1 MRSFWNKQTAEQV
14 IFPKRTNPPCGP
26 VSLGTMSLAEVLIMD
41 IADRLRD
48 ALETRGNLSAI
59 AKEAAVGH
67 SVILKIASGKTKNP
81 GIQTVAKIERAMES
95 LGLFDP
101 AARKEVASGA

>member
-59 AKEAAVGH
+59 AKEAAVAVSNVAHLDPKDGKPTR
-67 SVILKIASGKTKNP
+67 VGFKFLDDGRKVRFAKRSGE
-81 GIQTVAKIERAMES
+81 IIDR
-95 LGLFDP
+95 
-101 AARKEVASGA
+101 